1 MKYDSNYSILY
12 DIAEKLGIENISD
25 ECTYSRVYDIYA
37 EETDNPD
44 SPDSFDSIYGLAYE
58 IYKAEGGSS
67 DDKFNSIFSICYAIY
82 ALLGG
87 EETKDSFDSTYS
99 ILLAILD
106 VIQDTGIYVFYK
118 TLNNEPIVN
127 TFTQTAV
134 KTGTK
139 NGMFYLK
146 FNELT
151 TIPESAF
158 QGEANLTEIILPN
171 TLTSIGKQ
179 AFNTTRLSSVII
191 PDSVK
196 TIGFGAFASSIL
208 INNVI
213 IGSGVESI
221 GDNGFLGDIN
231 STDYVRFKCSTPPI
245 GSGGDDD
252 WKQDFMYQ
260 NVVMYVPQGSVTAY
274 ENAFLNLSPSAL
286 DYLEIRAY
294 TGE

>member
-1 MKYDSNYSILY
+1 MEYNSCYEILKAIALKYDITITNDSSYG
-12 DIAEKLGIENISD
+12 IAL
-25 ECTYSRVYDIYA
+25 DIYNSLEG
-37 EETDNPD
+37 EETD
-44 SPDSFDSIYGLAYE
+44 FDSICE
-58 IYKAEGGSS
+58 VCISIYKQ
-67 DDKFNSIFSICYAIY
+67 
-82 ALLGG
+82 LGG
-87 EETKDSFDSTYS
+87 EETDFDSVYS
-99 ILLAILD
+99 VLLAIYKQLGGEETDFDSIYEVLLAILGLD
-106 VIQDTGIYVFYK
+106 IDSGIYVYYK

-151 TIPESAF
+151 TIPEKAF
-158 QGEANLTEIILPN
+158 QGETNLTEIILPN
-171 TLTSIGKQ
+171 TLTSIGKE

-196 TIGFGAFASSIL
+196 TIGFGAFYASIL

-221 GDNGFLGDIN
+221 GDNAFVLDIN
-231 STDYVRFKCSTPPI
+231 STDYIRFKCSTPPT
-245 GSGGDDD
+245 GSSGIND
-252 WKQDFMYQ
+252 WKYDFMYQ

-274 ENAFLNLSPSAL
+274 ENAFLNLEPTAL
-286 DYLEIRAY
+286 DHLEIRAY